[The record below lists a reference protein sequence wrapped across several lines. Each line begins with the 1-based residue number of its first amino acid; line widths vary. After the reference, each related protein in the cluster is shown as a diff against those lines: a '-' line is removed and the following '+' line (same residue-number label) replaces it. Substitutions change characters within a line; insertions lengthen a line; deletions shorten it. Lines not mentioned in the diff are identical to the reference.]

1 MALVMNDKVLTGQT
15 TEHIHCLTDKTGIHH
30 EMHQAWLAMQK
41 AAMLDGLNIVI
52 ASGYRSFD
60 RQLTIWNNKYSG
72 QTVVKGIDNQ
82 IIDLTKLSN
91 KEKLSAI
98 LLFSALPGASRHH
111 WGTDIDVYAKN
122 LLPANQSLQLEPWEY
137 QPDGPFYTLSLWLNE
152 HSKKFGF
159 YFPYDKFR
167 GGIAAEPWHLSYAPL
182 SNKFQQQLTPALLA
196 EVLQSSDIL
205 GKILVLENLSTIFTT
220 FISNIGVFSRG

>member
-1 MALVMNDKVLTGQT
+1 MNNKVLTGQT
-15 TEHIHCLTDKTGIHH
+15 AEHIHWLTDKTGIHH
-30 EMHQAWLAMQK
+30 EMRQAWLAMKK
-41 AAMLDGLNIVI
+41 AAMLDGLDIVI

-72 QTVVKGIDNQ
+72 KTVVKGIDNQ
-82 IIDLTKLSN
+82 IVDLTKLGN
-91 KEKLSAI
+91 KEKLAAI

-122 LLPANQSLQLEPWEY
+122 LLPTNQSLQLEPWEY
-137 QPDGPFYTLSLWLNE
+137 LPNGPFFQLSLWLDE

-167 GGIAAEPWHLSYAPL
+167 GGIAAEPWHISYAPL
-182 SNKFQQQLTPALLA
+182 SNQFQQQCTPALLA
-196 EVLQSSDIL
+196 EALQESEIL
-205 GKILVLENLSTIFTT
+205 GKMTLIENLSTIYTK
-220 FISNIGVFSRG
+220 FISNIGEFPRE